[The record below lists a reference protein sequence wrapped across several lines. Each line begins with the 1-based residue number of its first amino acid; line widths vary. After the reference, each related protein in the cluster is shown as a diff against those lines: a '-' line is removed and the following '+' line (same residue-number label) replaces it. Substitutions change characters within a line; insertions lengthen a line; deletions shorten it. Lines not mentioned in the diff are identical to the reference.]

1 MNIWH
6 RRNVLKAG
14 AAVSSLIVAGD
25 KKVWAQPASKGQGM
39 LAGLQAAKKV
49 RVGLANQPPFS
60 GLNPDGT
67 VTGVVPAIASAVMT
81 RLGVPGMEGTL
92 AAYGQL
98 IPGMQAGRWDFVA
111 ASLTINKGRCA
122 QVKFSDPIAFD
133 GGAIVSIKGDLPN
146 PPKLVK
152 DLVERKLV
160 VGSQIGGA
168 NSRIALAAGVEQ
180 ANLRQ
185 FPDDNAIIDGLVAKR
200 IQVAFG
206 TNTALKRAYS
216 QRGLNLD
223 VTFPIADSPPLG
235 ASCAF
240 RTEDTDL
247 YEAFQ
252 TELRDMKTSGQFA
265 AIAQQFGFETPPELM
280 NVTAD
285 ELCTRVD

>member
-1 MNIWH
+1 MTIWD
-6 RRNVLKAG
+6 RRSVLKVG
-14 AAVSSLIVAGD
+14 SAVGSLIFAGGT
-25 KKVWAQPASKGQGM
+25 KVWAQPASKGQGT
-39 LAGLQAAKKV
+39 LAALQAAKKV
-49 RVGLANQPPFS
+49 SVGLANQPPLS

-67 VTGVVPAIASAVMT
+67 VTGLVPTVASAVMA
-81 RLGVPGMEGTL
+81 RLGVPDMEGTL
-92 AAYGQL
+92 APYGEL

-111 ASLTINKGRCA
+111 TSLTINKGRCA
-122 QVKFSDPIAFD
+122 QVKFSDPISFD
-133 GGAIVSIKGDLPN
+133 GGALVSIKGDLPN

-160 VGSQIGGA
+160 VGSELGGA

-206 TNTALKRAYS
+206 TNVTLKRAYS

-223 VTFPIADSPPLG
+223 VTFPIADSPPPG

-252 TELRDMKTSGQFA
+252 TELRNMKKSGQYA

-280 NVTAD
+280 NVTAE
-285 ELCTRVD
+285 ELCARVD